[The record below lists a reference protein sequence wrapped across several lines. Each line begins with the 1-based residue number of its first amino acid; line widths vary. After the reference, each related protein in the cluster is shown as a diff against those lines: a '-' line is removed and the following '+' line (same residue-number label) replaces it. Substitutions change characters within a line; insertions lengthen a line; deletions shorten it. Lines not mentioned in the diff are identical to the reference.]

1 MLNSKLLVA
10 QMIPFS
16 PDIAQGRQVIIL
28 QDVWGTSESSLWVTH
43 FTVGMIK
50 ETSNDKEV
58 CIKCDRSH
66 LLLVNQ
72 VCNSQRSNFGNE
84 ASEDRACISPQP
96 VSQL

>member
-1 MLNSKLLVA
+1 
-10 QMIPFS
+10 MIPS
-16 PDIAQGRQVIIL
+16 SIDIAQGQQVIIL
-28 QDVWGTSESSLWVTH
+28 QDVWSTHDSSLWVTH
-43 FTVGMIK
+43 FTVGKIR

-72 VCNSQRSNFGNE
+72 VCNSQRSSFGNE
-84 ASEDRACISPQP
+84 TGEDRACISPQP